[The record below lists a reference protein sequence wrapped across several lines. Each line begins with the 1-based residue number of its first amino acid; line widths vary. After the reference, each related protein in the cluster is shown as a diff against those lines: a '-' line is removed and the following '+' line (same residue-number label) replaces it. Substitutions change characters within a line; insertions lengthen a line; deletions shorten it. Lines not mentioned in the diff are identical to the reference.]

1 MRHSVVF
8 VAAMG
13 VLAIAATEFPDAL
26 SALGQTS
33 RTGVQKTMITIPQ
46 SLQTEHK
53 AIHDA
58 LAEATQ
64 VPGPVG
70 AAARELA
77 AVLGSHFTRE
87 NEIALPPLG
96 LLAALAAGEKPAGME
111 EALAMSDALRKELPR
126 MLQEHTQIRAA
137 TEKLRVVAQREKAS
151 AYEQFAEELAL
162 HARTEE
168 EVLYP
173 AAILVGDVIRAR
185 LSAK

>member
-1 MRHSVVF
+1 
-8 VAAMG
+8 
-13 VLAIAATEFPDAL
+13 
-26 SALGQTS
+26 
-33 RTGVQKTMITIPQ
+33 MITIPQ

-64 VPGPVG
+64 IPGPVG
-70 AAARELA
+70 AAARELE
-77 AVLGSHFTRE
+77 AVLGPHFRRE

-126 MLQEHTQIRAA
+126 MLQEHTKIRAA
-137 TEKLRVVAQREKAS
+137 TETLRVVAHKEKAS
-151 AYEQFAEELAL
+151 TFEQFAEELAL

-173 AAILVGDVIRAR
+173 AALLVGDVIRAR
-185 LSAK
+185 LR

>member
-1 MRHSVVF
+1 M
-8 VAAMG
+8 
-13 VLAIAATEFPDAL
+13 IA
-26 SALGQTS
+26 
-33 RTGVQKTMITIPQ
+33 IPQ

-58 LAEATQ
+58 LAEATR

-77 AVLGSHFTRE
+77 AVLGPHFRRE

-126 MLQEHTQIRAA
+126 MLQEHTKIRAA
-137 TEKLRVVAQREKAS
+137 TEKLRVVARRRRLPHTAVRRGVGVARADGGGS
-151 AYEQFAEELAL
+151 AIPCG
-162 HARTEE
+162 HSR
-168 EVLYP
+168 
-173 AAILVGDVIRAR
+173 G
-185 LSAK
+185 